1 MMKSKK
7 WLISLGLAV
16 VLVVAFAITGCGG
29 EPTGWKTPGGDFI
42 EFEIVVPPGDYAD
55 VALMAAADLE
65 EFGLDVTQRV
75 VDYTTFNYYVYR
87 PDEGEFE
94 TIVHSNSP
102 SPDPWSDW
110 IWSFLADPEEM
121 GYLWNVTWWSNETF
135 EELLLANQVAPNLT
149 AKAEVLYEM
158 QEIAAEELPLFYL
171 VQPQYISAYRTDK
184 WENWHNQ
191 MGGPT
196 YWFNEYSI
204 REVTPVAS
212 ATRFTQG
219 GLDMLA
225 NLYMD
230 PVRQQYTDIGC
241 LLDMLSYENLAWYPK
256 VDEDSLDLNP
266 LATYEFVPKLA
277 MNYSISYE
285 ADGEGGQFQ
294 IWTVGL
300 RTGVKWSD
308 GEDFTADDVVFSM
321 KYVNNPWHFT
331 KPTNWTA
338 VEDEILPEHVLIW
351 AEDDHTF
358 KMKYLEGYH
367 NPEGW
372 VPNWWLWDPMA
383 PEHVF
388 GPAGNGTYENWNVD
402 PKLWDGEGICTGPFK
417 VKEFV
422 EDDYVLFERIDT
434 YWGDLPAAEEY
445 VHKMYGDRG
454 TLFAALEAGDID
466 TVDAVSVPHAS
477 VPDYQEDPDIE
488 VEFVGG
494 MAVYYLGFNL
504 HPTAGY
510 EPLQDEVL
518 RQAIAYA
525 IDNQDIVDIVFG
537 GYGEIPD
544 GWIYRDSGMHNPALP
559 QYEFN
564 PTTAR
569 DMLLA
574 AGYTYVE

>member
-1 MMKSKK
+1 MKSKK

-16 VLVVAFAITGCGG
+16 VLVVAFALPACETTPTEHWYTPEG
-29 EPTGWKTPGGDFI
+29 EKI
-42 EFEIVVPPGDYAD
+42 EFTISTVPGENTDI
-55 VALMAAADLE
+55 ALMVASDLQD
-65 EFGLDVTQRV
+65 FGLDVTYEV
-75 VDYTTFNYYVYR
+75 VDSTTFNYYIYR
-87 PDEGEFE
+87 PDEGEYQAV
-94 TIVHSNSP
+94 IHYNSP

-121 GYLWNVTWWSNETF
+121 GYLWNITWWSDERF

-149 AKAEVLYEM
+149 AKADILYEM
-158 QEIAAEELPLFYL
+158 QAIAAEELPLIYL
-171 VQPQYISAYRTDK
+171 VRPEFISCYRTDN
-184 WENWHNQ
+184 WENWFNQ
-191 MGGPT
+191 MGGTT

-204 REVTPVAS
+204 REVTPVDS
-212 ATRFTQG
+212 AIRFTQG

-230 PVRQQYTDIGC
+230 PVRQQYTNIGC
-241 LLDMLSYENLAWYPK
+241 LLDMLSYETLAYYPK
-256 VDEDSLDLNP
+256 VDEDTLESNP
-266 LATYEFVPKLA
+266 LNVYEFYPKLA
-277 MNYSISYE
+277 TDYEISYE
-285 ADGEGGQFQ
+285 ADGEGGEFQ
-294 IWTVGL
+294 IWTVTL
-300 RTGVKWSD
+300 QEGVKWSD
-308 GEDFTADDVVFSM
+308 GENFTADDVVYSM

-351 AEDDHTF
+351 AEDDLTV

-388 GPAGNGTYENWNVD
+388 GPAGNGTYAGWNAD

-417 VKEFV
+417 VTEFV
-422 EDDYVLFERIDT
+422 EDDYVLFERVDD
-434 YWGDLPAAEEY
+434 YWGDLPAVEEF
-445 VHKMYGDRG
+445 VHRMYGDRG

-466 TVDAVSVPHAS
+466 TVDAVGIPHGSVAA
-477 VPDYQEDPDIE
+477 YQADPDIE

-494 MAVYYLGFNL
+494 MAIYYIGFNL

-525 IDNQDIVDIVFG
+525 IDKEDIVDLVYG
-537 GYGEIPD
+537 GYGEVPD
-544 GWIYRDSGMHNPALP
+544 GWIYRDSGMHNPDLP

-564 PTTAR
+564 TTTAS

-574 AGYTYVE
+574 AEYTFHE